1 MSNVHAISWVYALET
16 GIQTVRIYYYAGIPP
31 CTVLDH
37 VDVAYHSD
45 TIVISLFTG
54 SDPSAANQACIAL
67 ARSTAVDVTLNQ
79 PGNGRTFVDG
89 STGKASGEGNP
100 AGM

>member
-1 MSNVHAISWVYALET
+1 MSNVHAISWVYALQT
-16 GIQTVRIYYYAGIPP
+16 GSQTVRIYYYAGVPP

-37 VDVAYHSD
+37 VDVAYQTD
-45 TIVISLFTG
+45 TIVISLYTG
-54 SDPSAANQACIAL
+54 SDPSAAHQACIAL

-79 PGNGRTFVDG
+79 PVNGRTFVDG
-89 STGKASGEGNP
+89 STGRSSADGKP